1 MTVCCTTGPG
11 NPGAPE
17 SEGAPMSWE
26 LVPESAPN
34 PKRRRGPWGVLLFV
48 GSAIVLLGLALLI
61 WPLFAA
67 TGILAFLVGAAF
79 IGNGLA
85 AIVGTGGSPL
95 GAPMGI
101 VLIVLGLIA
110 VIFPAF
116 TVNVLVGFVAVVML
130 IIGVIWLLI
139 AIRLRGVL
147 STPFILLP
155 AVVVALGL
163 AAFIWPSFALTLAA
177 VAAGIVTLL
186 IGGSLIA
193 AALAVRRAA
202 E

>member
-1 MTVCCTTGPG
+1 
-11 NPGAPE
+11 
-17 SEGAPMSWE
+17 MSWE
-26 LVPESAPN
+26 LVPESAPSG
-34 PKRRRGPWGVLLFV
+34 KRRRRPWSMLLFV
-48 GSAIVLLGLALLI
+48 GAAIVLLGLALLI

-85 AIVGTGGSPL
+85 AIIGTGGSPL

-101 VLIVLGLIA
+101 VLIILGLIA
-110 VIFPAF
+110 VIFPSF

-139 AIRLRGVL
+139 AIRLRAVL

-155 AVVVALGL
+155 ALVVALGL

-177 VAAGIVTLL
+177 IAAGIVTLL

-193 AALAVRRAA
+193 ASLAVRRAGQ
-202 E
+202 